1 MKVFKNILLVLFMNI
16 LLCNASFAV
25 GGTVAH
31 AMKEFLQP
39 IFSLFIVIG
48 MIYAAFFAYSTLDG
62 YKIQRFS
69 KLSKKRVDESK
80 IFLVSHLSLGQNKS
94 VDVIEINGQ
103 RLLLGV
109 CSDKIT
115 LLKEFDKNSE
125 NSKLED
131 DIYSIKELDND
142 SEEESEQKIQNS
154 KIDALYNKYMR
165 GVSDK

>member
-1 MKVFKNILLVLFMNI
+1 MKVFKNILFVLFINI
-16 LLCNASFAV
+16 ILCNASYAI

-48 MIYAAFFAYSTLDG
+48 MIYAAFFAYSKLNG
-62 YKIQRFS
+62 YNIQRFS

-115 LLKEFDKNSE
+115 LLKEFDKD
-125 NSKLED
+125 SKDTEID
-131 DIYSIKELDND
+131 DIYSIKEIDND
-142 SEEESEQKIQNS
+142 NEEVNESKIQNS

-165 GVSDK
+165 GFSDK